1 MLKALLVLG
10 LQLSTAE
17 FAPAI
22 ELQHGFCDTASQG
35 HDCLKGTKGSWPS
48 CAISNLS
55 QSSNPIARPHEV
67 SLQTSC
73 LRACLECPRCKYISF
88 SEQWGDCSWFHVCD
102 LSQLRSDVPGFH
114 TMQVR
119 GMGGKQRVWVP
130 LRPLSRSPRA
140 RLAVPE
146 GSTALR
152 GPARFVEQ
160 PVRHRPRHEP
170 SETAR
175 SNCAFSWPSAVGSIV
190 ACS

>member
-22 ELQHGFCDTASQG
+22 DLQHGFCDTASQG

-114 TMQVR
+114 TI
-119 GMGGKQRVWVP
+119 
-130 LRPLSRSPRA
+130 A
-140 RLAVPE
+140 
-146 GSTALR
+146 
-152 GPARFVEQ
+152 
-160 PVRHRPRHEP
+160 
-170 SETAR
+170 
-175 SNCAFSWPSAVGSIV
+175 I
-190 ACS
+190 